1 MTPLD
6 KTLAAVAADEL
17 RESMRFWATGV
28 TIVSARHNEIQHG
41 MTVTSFTSL
50 SLEPPLVMVSLEKT
64 TRTHGLVDLS
74 GAFGVSI
81 LREDQQPI
89 SNRFAGLATE
99 LTNRFAGLQT
109 FTLESGSPLLTDA
122 LAWLDCRVTERH
134 AAGTHTIFFGEVIA
148 ARSSEGG
155 PPLLY
160 FNRNYRMLNEEQED

>member
-1 MTPLD
+1 ME
-6 KTLAAVAADEL
+6 ANEL
-17 RESMRFWATGV
+17 REAMRFWATGV
-28 TIVSARHNEIQHG
+28 TIVSARHNDIQHG

-74 GAFGVSI
+74 GAFGVSM
-81 LREDQQPI
+81 LREDQRPV

-99 LTNRFAGLQT
+99 LTNRFAGLKT
-109 FTLESGSPLLTDA
+109 FTLETGSPLLENG

-148 ARSSEGG
+148 TRASEGA

-160 FNRNYRMLNEEQED
+160 FNRDYRGMQDSRDR